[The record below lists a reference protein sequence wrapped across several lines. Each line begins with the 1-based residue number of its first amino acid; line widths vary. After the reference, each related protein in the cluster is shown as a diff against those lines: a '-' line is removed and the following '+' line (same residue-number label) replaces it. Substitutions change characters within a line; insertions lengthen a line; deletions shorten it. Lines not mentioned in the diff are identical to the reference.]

1 MKKSPGVSRLI
12 LIILFIFVVMLAVNT
27 AVMSI
32 FFHINVFDLRY
43 AKDAVF
49 GRDGNI
55 AGQGQSSEVG
65 ENMDVSGRS
74 RQDYSDGA
82 GQGYA
87 DVTGQAPPM
96 NSADDSGYYIYPE
109 EIELLKQLSL
119 QDKLAALSIISKID
133 RDVAN
138 RVYEMS
144 KDGVTYHEFAEIK
157 ESVENYLEPAD
168 VEVLEELFHR
178 SKEIYAGKQ

>member
-1 MKKSPGVSRLI
+1 MKRSPGVSRLI
-12 LIILFIFVVMLAVNT
+12 LIILFIFLIMLAVNA

-49 GRDGNI
+49 GRDGYI
-55 AGQGQSSEVG
+55 ADQRLLSG
-65 ENMDVSGRS
+65 EAGGNRDVSGRS
-74 RQDYSDGA
+74 RQDCCDSA
-82 GQGYA
+82 GRDYG
-87 DVTGQAPPM
+87 DKTGQ
-96 NSADDSGYYIYPE
+96 DGSGYYIHPE
-109 EIELLKQLSL
+109 EIESLKNLSL
-119 QDKLAALSIISKID
+119 QDKLAVLSIISKID
-133 RDVAN
+133 RDVAD

-168 VEVLEELFHR
+168 VEILEELFHR
-178 SKEIYAGKQ
+178 SREIYAGKQ